1 MADRNGYFR
10 VRSSEEGTFL
20 KLFPAQDNG
29 EPLKI
34 DEVLEYLKKH
44 EISAELSRVKYAV
57 GHLKEETEFCLSN
70 KKIPTIREEMSV
82 KVSAD
87 NMKVTV
93 RFYPPSNDT
102 AYIKKDE
109 ILRALSYQ
117 GIQYGIMEDVV
128 DAFIQKREYCRDYL
142 FAEGVPLVEG
152 KDAEIHYYF
161 NLKPN
166 AKPKLNQDGSVD
178 FYDLDTIN
186 RVKAGDILATLEKE
200 QCGTEGVSVY
210 GVRIA
215 PKMVKSTYLKCGK
228 GVVLSNDQLS
238 VTAEM
243 DGHVML
249 ASDEKI
255 VVANTYMVEEN
266 VDASTGNIRYDGNV
280 KVKGHVCSGFTIIA
294 SGDVEV
300 DGVVEGAKII
310 AQGQIILKR
319 GIQGMGKGI
328 LQSQGAIIAKFIE
341 SASVLTN
348 SSITT
353 ESILHSQV
361 SAKEGIY
368 VSGKKGLIVGGH
380 VRSAVLIET
389 QVAGSAMGGNTILEV
404 GVDPIMQSRMET
416 LEAEQRQLETNR
428 DKARKIIDVFQVK
441 KKRGQLTVD
450 KVVEFQKILQEY
462 SEIEKRL
469 GQIQPELDQMYE
481 CMDGVKDARVK
492 VWRDIHPGVKLV
504 IDEEV
509 FYVMSTEHRCQFY
522 LGSDRLIKR
531 SSC

>member
-1 MADRNGYFR
+1 MADRNGYFG
-10 VRSSEEGTFL
+10 VRSGEEGTFL
-20 KLFPAQDNG
+20 ELFPAQDNG

-34 DEVLEYLKKH
+34 DEVLEYLKNH

-57 GHLKEETEFCLSN
+57 GHLEKETKICLFN

-93 RFYPPSNDT
+93 RFYPPSDNK
-102 AYIKKDE
+102 AYIKKEE

-117 GIQYGIMEDVV
+117 GIQYGIIEDAI
-128 DAFIQKREYCRDYL
+128 DTFIQKREYCKNYL

-152 KDAEIHYYF
+152 KDAEIHYCF

-166 AKPKLNQDGSVD
+166 ARPRLNQDGSVD
-178 FYDLDTIN
+178 FYDLDAIN
-186 RVKAGDILATLEKE
+186 HVKAGDVLATLEKE
-200 QCGTEGVSVY
+200 KCGTEGVSVY
-210 GVRIA
+210 GVRLV
-215 PKMVKSTYLKCGK
+215 PKMVKSAYLKYGK
-228 GVVLSNDQLS
+228 GVILSKDQLS

-249 ASDEKI
+249 SSDEKI
-255 VVANTYMVEEN
+255 VVANTYVVEEN

-280 KVKGHVCSGFTIIA
+280 TVKGHVCSGFTIIA

-300 DGVVEGAKII
+300 EGVVEGAKII

-328 LQSQGAIIAKFIE
+328 LQAQGAIIAKFIE
-341 SASVLTN
+341 SASVLTS

-389 QVAGSAMGGNTILEV
+389 QIAGSPMGGNTILEV

-416 LEAEQRQLETNR
+416 LENEQRQLETSR
-428 DKARKIIDVFQVK
+428 DKARKMIDVFQVK

-469 GQIQPELDQMYE
+469 QKIQPELDQMYE

-492 VWRDIHPGVKLV
+492 VWKDIHPGVKLV

-509 FYVMSTEHRCQFY
+509 LYVMNTEHYCQFY
-522 LGSDRLIKR
+522 LGNDRLIKR
-531 SSC
+531 SPC